1 MKNELTKAE
10 LEILRTLWK
19 LGASTV
25 RQVNDEINNERDVNY
40 TSTLK
45 LMQIMH
51 EKGILKR
58 DASQMKHV
66 YSPAEAE
73 DKIKGNLLKNFVNTV
88 YDGSPSKLVMQLMGG
103 KKNSKEDLD
112 AIREML
118 RKLDGK

>member
-10 LEILRTLWK
+10 LEILRVLWK

-25 RQVNDEINNERDVNY
+25 RQVNDAINNERDVNY

-58 DASQMKHV
+58 DASQIKHV
-66 YSPAEAE
+66 YSPVEAE
-73 DKIKGNLLKNFVNTV
+73 DKTKGNLLNNFVNTI

-103 KKNSKEDLD
+103 KKTSKEDLD
-112 AIREML
+112 AIKDML
-118 RKLDGK
+118 KKLEGQ

>member
-1 MKNELTKAE
+1 MKNELTKSE
-10 LEILRTLWK
+10 LEILRVLWK

-25 RQVNDEINNERDVNY
+25 RQVNDAINNERDVNY

-58 DASQMKHV
+58 DASQIKHI
-66 YSPAEAE
+66 YSPVEAE
-73 DKIKGNLLKNFVNTV
+73 DKTKGNLLNNFVNTI

-103 KKNSKEDLD
+103 KKTSKEDLD
-112 AIREML
+112 AIKEML
-118 RKLDGK
+118 KKLEGQ

>member
-10 LEILRTLWK
+10 LEILRMLWK
-19 LGASTV
+19 LGSSTV
-25 RQVNDEINNERDVNY
+25 RQVNDAINEEREVNY

-51 EKGILKR
+51 EKGILQR

-66 YSPAEAE
+66 YKPAEAE
-73 DKIKGNLLKNFVNTV
+73 DKTKESLLDNFVDTI

-103 KKNSKEDLD
+103 RKTSKQDLD
-112 AIREML
+112 AIKDML
-118 RKLDGK
+118 RKLDGQ